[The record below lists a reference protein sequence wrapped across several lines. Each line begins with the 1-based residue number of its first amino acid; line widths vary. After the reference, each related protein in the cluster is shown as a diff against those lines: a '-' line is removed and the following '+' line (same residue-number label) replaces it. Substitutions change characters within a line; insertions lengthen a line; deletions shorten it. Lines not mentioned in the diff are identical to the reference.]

1 MTKTSKIKWKKITRR
16 LKSPFKIISGK
27 AKQKS
32 SKELI
37 LQKPIIE
44 EKMSTSIE
52 WQRMVDSIRDKEE
65 KFEVSSNFT
74 FASKG
79 IDKEMGFGF
88 ISESEN
94 PVDGR
99 VVLQGPNPFL
109 DNHYGTTNPKLGDYS
124 PYSQIYNVRRN
135 SKEGISYVFLR

>member
-27 AKQKS
+27 TRQKS

-37 LQKPIIE
+37 LQKHIE

-52 WQRMVDSIRDKEE
+52 WQKMVDSIRDKEE
-65 KFEVSSNFT
+65 NFEVTSNFT
-74 FASKG
+74 FSSKG

-94 PVDGR
+94 PVDAR

-109 DNHYGTTNPKLGDYS
+109 DNHYGATNPKLGDYS
-124 PYSQIYNVRRN
+124 PYSQIYNVRRK